1 MYFLFDFFFLKTCY
15 KTYFFCIF
23 APEKIT
29 HRERKR
35 LLVIRKNSAND
46 VSFFNTKLLNISHP
60 YFLPKEDGFYLMSK
74 KNRKIM
80 LQEKAGEVAGKIW
93 NALNET
99 EGLTQKQVKKAT
111 KLVDKDF
118 FLGLGWLL
126 REDKVA
132 VSEVENELF
141 VVLK

>member
-1 MYFLFDFFFLKTCY
+1 MYLCT
-15 KTYFFCIF
+15 
-23 APEKIT
+23 E
-29 HRERKR
+29 
-35 LLVIRKNSAND
+35 
-46 VSFFNTKLLNISHP
+46 ISV
-60 YFLPKEDGFYLMSK
+60 YEV
-74 KNRKIM
+74 IM

-99 EGLTQKQVKKAT
+99 EGLTQKQIKKVT

-126 REDKVA
+126 REDKVFTS
-132 VSEVENELF
+132 VVENELF